1 MSARAFDRHWKLLE
15 PDMLKEVRHAYRLIY
30 PLFQRLFLTKRRVA
44 DTYVILPKAPALSIS
59 ASAGAQPSS
68 VPEVSTLSEKQEITS
83 LVLKQPTT
91 SWSAPQLKDVLAS
104 MFVLR
109 LEAVSKQ
116 QKISEWLL
124 L

>member
-1 MSARAFDRHWKLLE
+1 
-15 PDMLKEVRHAYRLIY
+15 ML
-30 PLFQRLFLTKRRVA
+30 
-44 DTYVILPKAPALSIS
+44 S
-59 ASAGAQPSS
+59 G
-68 VPEVSTLSEKQEITS
+68 KQEITS

-91 SWSAPQLKDVLAS
+91 SSLAPQLKDVLVS
-104 MFVLR
+104 QSWHHGTPTKVSVKEHKKLVLH